1 MRQDCEDKVHHL
13 GEGFFVTLQ
22 SGCVMHHARRS
33 DHPQLLENLPQRR
46 CCSPR
51 PLDSEW
57 RISATLGWAASV
69 PIPRGLGIKLSFHG
83 MAPVVFTFWEAA
95 PADAVLVDP
104 QDDGIGANK
113 DVKDSQAS
121 MGITCLGKLYV
132 VTEMVVGGGK
142 TEWKIE
148 SGQLSEHDKY

>member
-1 MRQDCEDKVHHL
+1 MQIL
-13 GEGFFVTLQ
+13 GSIAFVSRLFLMCVKTVRTKYIILVRGFTLRCSQ
-22 SGCVMHHARRS
+22 AASCIMLSRS
-33 DHPQLLENLPQRR
+33 NHPQLLENLPQRR

-95 PADAVLVDP
+95 PVDAVLVDRK
-104 QDDGIGANK
+104 DDGIGANK
-113 DVKDSQAS
+113 DVKDS
-121 MGITCLGKLYV
+121 
-132 VTEMVVGGGK
+132 
-142 TEWKIE
+142 
-148 SGQLSEHDKY
+148 